1 MSSTKV
7 SNAIS
12 ALVHEEKLEVIKQL
26 KVFLEEKM
34 DDVDE
39 INDMID
45 EFSSTLSLVK
55 VKVSK
60 KSSDK
65 EKRTRKPTFYNHWL
79 GGRLKSFSGEQKLLP
94 EEERVGKNGR
104 MKVIADEWKDFKQ
117 NTDEYDT
124 QKTVWEELSSS
135 DDVFE
140 KKEVKQVKK
149 EVAKKEVAKKEV
161 KKEAKKEVKKEVKKE
176 AKKEVAKKEAKKEVN
191 NDSDSD
197 SDEDNTPVQINS
209 DSEDE

>member
-124 QKTVWEELSSS
+124 QKAVWDELSSS

-176 AKKEVAKKEAKKEVN
+176 AN
-191 NDSDSD
+191 DDSDSD
-197 SDEDNTPVQINS
+197 SDEDNVPVQINS